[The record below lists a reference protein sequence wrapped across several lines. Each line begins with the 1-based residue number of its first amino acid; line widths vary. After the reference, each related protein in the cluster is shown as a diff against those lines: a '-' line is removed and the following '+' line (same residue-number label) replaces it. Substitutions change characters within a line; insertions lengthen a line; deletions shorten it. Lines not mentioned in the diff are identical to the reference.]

1 MKESEKMDKT
11 PIIMTRK
18 KAPLPKRREKRRK
31 IICVVLLTLF
41 LIAFLIPVVLIVI
54 NSFKDEAEFYAG
66 GALRLPDKPSLDIFR
81 EVWQTVEFDVKL
93 FNSLLISSV
102 VACLGLVISVLNAYA
117 IGIGKIKWGRF
128 ALFFFVFAMVIPHEA
143 LAYPLYYFMIRV
155 RLYDTKLAVI
165 LIFSILQ
172 SAYGTYL
179 LSSVFRTFPA
189 QLIEAAKLD
198 GCNKW
203 RILHIVVALN
213 KPALSLLMVFYFIW
227 TFNEFFLPLIFLVS
241 NANQTIPIAV
251 TLFQGQ
257 YTGYATMQS
266 ACALLGI
273 LPCVIFF
280 FIFQRTLTRG
290 MVAGGLK
297 G

>member
-1 MKESEKMDKT
+1 MKNKKT
-11 PIIMTRK
+11 LSKVGYLTMLTFF
-18 KAPLPKRREKRRK
+18 
-31 IICVVLLTLF
+31 LLLF
-41 LIAFLIPVVLIVI
+41 LVPVVLIII
-54 NSFKDEAEFYAG
+54 NSFKNEAEFYARG
-66 GALRLPDKPSLDIFR
+66 VLSLPLKPSLNIFR
-81 EVWQTVEFDVKL
+81 EVWQLVEFDVKL
-93 FNSLLISSV
+93 FNSLLISSA
-102 VACLGLVISVLNAYA
+102 VACLGLVISVMNAYA
-117 IGIGKIKWGRF
+117 IGIGKIRWDKMVLIFF
-128 ALFFFVFAMVIPHEA
+128 AFAMVIPHEA
-143 LAYPLYYFMIRV
+143 LAYPLYYLMKMV
-155 RLYDTKLAVI
+155 GLYDTKLAVI
-165 LIFSILQ
+165 LIFAVLQ

-179 LSSVFRTFPA
+179 LSSVFRTFPDS
-189 QLIEAAKLD
+189 LLEAAKID

-203 RILHIVVALN
+203 QTLFIVIALN
-213 KPALSLLMVFYFIW
+213 KPALGLLMVFYFIW

-273 LPCVIFF
+273 LPCLVFF

-290 MVAGGLK
+290 LVTGGIK

>member
-1 MKESEKMDKT
+1 MEIGRMEMERMKVVSKRKT
-11 PIIMTRK
+11 
-18 KAPLPKRREKRRK
+18 RETWVKVK
-31 IICVVLLTLF
+31 YIAILTFCLLLF
-41 LIAFLIPVVLIVI
+41 LIPMVLIII
-54 NSFKDEAEFYAG
+54 NSFKDEAEFYAR
-66 GALRLPDKPSLDIFR
+66 GALSLPLKPSLGIFR
-81 EVWQTVEFDVKL
+81 EVWRKVEFDVKL
-93 FNSLLISSV
+93 FNSLLISSA
-102 VACLGLVISVLNAYA
+102 VACLGLIISVMNAYA
-117 IGIGKIKWGRF
+117 IGIGKIRWNK
-128 ALFFFVFAMVIPHEA
+128 LVLSFFVFAMVIPHEA
-143 LAYPLYYFMIRV
+143 LAYPLYYFMKMV
-155 RLYDTKLAVI
+155 GLYDTKLAVI
-165 LIFSILQ
+165 LIFSVLQ

-179 LSSVFRTFPA
+179 LSSVFRTFPVS
-189 QLIEAAKLD
+189 LIEAAKID

-203 RILHIVVALN
+203 QILFIVIALN

-273 LPCVIFF
+273 LPCIVFF
-280 FIFQRTLTRG
+280 IIFQRTLTRG

>member
-1 MKESEKMDKT
+1 MKTAET
-11 PIIMTRK
+11 INMTLNK
-18 KAPLPKRREKRRK
+18 IPAKKRRK
-31 IICVVLLTLF
+31 TQRKVICAVLLTLF
-41 LIAFLIPVVLIVI
+41 LIAFLTPVVLIII

-66 GALRLPDKPSLDIFR
+66 GALKLPLKPSLDIFR
-81 EVWQTVEFDVKL
+81 EVWRTVDFDVKL
-93 FNSLLISSV
+93 FNSLLISSL
-102 VACLGLVISVLNAYA
+102 VACLGLAISVLNAYA
-117 IGIGKIKWGRF
+117 IGIGKIKWGGI
-128 ALFFFVFAMVIPHEA
+128 ALIFFVFAMVIPHEA

-165 LIFSILQ
+165 LIFSVLQ

-189 QLIEAAKLD
+189 SLIEAAKLD
-198 GCNKW
+198 GCGKW
-203 RILHIVVALN
+203 RILHIVATLN

-241 NANQTIPIAV
+241 NTNQTIPIAI
-251 TLFQGQ
+251 TMFQGQ

-273 LPCVIFF
+273 LPCIIFF
-280 FIFQRTLTRG
+280 LIFQRTLTRG

>member
-1 MKESEKMDKT
+1 MKNKKT
-11 PIIMTRK
+11 
-18 KAPLPKRREKRRK
+18 
-31 IICVVLLTLF
+31 LLKVGYLTMLTFFLLLF
-41 LIAFLIPVVLIVI
+41 LVPVVLIII
-54 NSFKDEAEFYAG
+54 NSFKNEAEFYARG
-66 GALRLPDKPSLDIFR
+66 VLSLPLKPSLNIFR
-81 EVWQTVEFDVKL
+81 EVWQLVEFDVKL
-93 FNSLLISSV
+93 FNSLLISSA
-102 VACLGLVISVLNAYA
+102 VACLGLVISVMNAYA
-117 IGIGKIKWGRF
+117 IGIGKIRWDKMVLIFF
-128 ALFFFVFAMVIPHEA
+128 AFAMVIPHEA
-143 LAYPLYYFMIRV
+143 LAYPLYYLMKMV
-155 RLYDTKLAVI
+155 GLYDTKLAVI
-165 LIFSILQ
+165 LIFAVLQ

-179 LSSVFRTFPA
+179 LSSVFRTFPDS
-189 QLIEAAKLD
+189 LLEAAKID

-203 RILHIVVALN
+203 QTLFIVIALN
-213 KPALSLLMVFYFIW
+213 KPALGLLMVFYFIW

-273 LPCVIFF
+273 LPCLVFF

-290 MVAGGLK
+290 LVTGGIK

>member
-1 MKESEKMDKT
+1 MKNKKT
-11 PIIMTRK
+11 LSKVGYLTMLTFF
-18 KAPLPKRREKRRK
+18 
-31 IICVVLLTLF
+31 LLLF
-41 LIAFLIPVVLIVI
+41 LVPVVLIII
-54 NSFKDEAEFYAG
+54 NSFKDEAEFYARG
-66 GALRLPDKPSLDIFR
+66 VLSLPLKPSLNIFR
-81 EVWQTVEFDVKL
+81 EVWQLVEFDVKL

-102 VACLGLVISVLNAYA
+102 VACLGLVLSVMNAYA
-117 IGIGKIKWGRF
+117 IGIGKIRWDKMVLIFF
-128 ALFFFVFAMVIPHEA
+128 AFAMVIPHEA
-143 LAYPLYYFMIRV
+143 LAYPLYYLMKMV
-155 RLYDTKLAVI
+155 GLYDTKLAVI
-165 LIFSILQ
+165 LIFAVFQ

-179 LSSVFRTFPA
+179 LSSVFRTFPDS
-189 QLIEAAKLD
+189 LLEAAKID

-203 RILHIVVALN
+203 QTLFIVIALN
-213 KPALSLLMVFYFIW
+213 KPALGLLMVFYFIW

-273 LPCVIFF
+273 LPCLIFF
-280 FIFQRTLTRG
+280 SIFQRTLTRG
-290 MVAGGLK
+290 LVTGGIK

>member
-1 MKESEKMDKT
+1 MKNKKT
-11 PIIMTRK
+11 LSKVGYLTMLTFF
-18 KAPLPKRREKRRK
+18 
-31 IICVVLLTLF
+31 LLLF
-41 LIAFLIPVVLIVI
+41 LVPVVLIII
-54 NSFKDEAEFYAG
+54 NSFKNEAEFYARG
-66 GALRLPDKPSLDIFR
+66 VLSLPLKPSLNIFR
-81 EVWQTVEFDVKL
+81 EVWQLVEFDVKL

-102 VACLGLVISVLNAYA
+102 VACLGLVLSVMNAYA
-117 IGIGKIKWGRF
+117 IGIGKIRWDKMVLIFF
-128 ALFFFVFAMVIPHEA
+128 AFAMVIPHEA
-143 LAYPLYYFMIRV
+143 LAYPLYYLMKMV
-155 RLYDTKLAVI
+155 GLYDTKLAVI
-165 LIFSILQ
+165 LIFAVLQ

-179 LSSVFRTFPA
+179 LSSVFRTFPDS
-189 QLIEAAKLD
+189 LLEAAKID

-203 RILHIVVALN
+203 QTLFIVIALN
-213 KPALSLLMVFYFIW
+213 KPALGLLMVFYFIW

-273 LPCVIFF
+273 LPCLVFF
-280 FIFQRTLTRG
+280 LIFQRTLTRG
-290 MVAGGLK
+290 LVTGGIK